1 MHPGES
7 MSPRASRLDV
17 RARRACARPVLS
29 PRSSRRARA
38 QTCSSA
44 AGRRF
49 TGACMPPQGAQRGV
63 SDFSEGAA
71 PAWVSETRAELQR
84 RSGPAA
90 AASSSAGPARWGEAA
105 AYRHDPAPPA
115 PRSGSSSAALGP
127 ASITRPPLEE
137 QGAFEDERGRWRHV
151 LFDVATSP
159 AKLMAARNSVY
170 VRGRLVQV
178 PFSFSYPRGC
188 QPEGTQRPRAS
199 RLGSRAAGG
208 GPRGTRSSP
217 CRRSRTTSRR
227 TTRASRAG
235 CALCRFRSPS
245 RGRRKRIRSARPRR
259 PCSTGGRSSSPTGMG
274 CLGRAA
280 GGSVPGW
287 RRRLRR
293 RRARKRAG
301 AGQAGRRQGGALGR
315 LGGRSHAWGV
325 RVGRIASCPA

>member
-7 MSPRASRLDV
+7 MPPRASRLDV
-17 RARRACARPVLS
+17 RARRACPRPVLS
-29 PRSSRRARA
+29 PRSSRCARA

-71 PAWVSETRAELQR
+71 PAWVSETGAELQR

-105 AYRHDPAPPA
+105 AYHARHDPAPPA

-137 QGAFEDERGRWRHV
+137 QGAFEDECGRWRHV

-170 VRGRLVQV
+170 VRGRLAQV
-178 PFSFSYPRGC
+178 PLLFFLSAGVLARGKTEAES
-188 QPEGTQRPRAS
+188 QP
-199 RLGSRAAGG
+199 LGISSGG
-208 GPRGTRSSP
+208 G
-217 CRRSRTTSRR
+217 RT
-227 TTRASRAG
+227 
-235 CALCRFRSPS
+235 
-245 RGRRKRIRSARPRR
+245 
-259 PCSTGGRSSSPTGMG
+259 
-274 CLGRAA
+274 
-280 GGSVPGW
+280 PG
-287 RRRLRR
+287 
-293 RRARKRAG
+293 
-301 AGQAGRRQGGALGR
+301 
-315 LGGRSHAWGV
+315 H
-325 RVGRIASCPA
+325 